1 MKIFLFDKRILII
14 IALFIVGLLLLSV
27 KISVP
32 TAKPSR
38 ELPIYNV
45 ERTDKAISV
54 TINCAWNDSDIDDI
68 IEVLD
73 KYNCISTFFVVG
85 DWVEKYPEAVKK
97 LSNAGHEIGN
107 HSYNHAHYSKLSKE
121 NMKADMD
128 KCDLLI
134 QNATGKKSNMFRA
147 PYGEYNTTL
156 VRACAETG
164 RFCIQWDV
172 DSLDWKNLSVDEI
185 TNRVVSKTQSGSII
199 LLHNG
204 TPNTYTA
211 LTKIL
216 PQLFEQGYK
225 FLPVSELIYKE
236 NYKINNA
243 GMQCIDNT

>member
-1 MKIFLFDKRILII
+1 MRIFLFDKRILIV
-14 IALFIVGLLLLSV
+14 IALVIIGALMLSV

-45 ERTDKAISV
+45 DRSDKAISV
-54 TINCAWNDSDIDDI
+54 TINCAWNDNDIDDI

-73 KYNCISTFFVVG
+73 KFNCISTFFVVG
-85 DWVEKYPEAVKK
+85 DWVERYPEAVKK
-97 LSNAGHEIGN
+97 LSDAGHEIGN
-107 HSYNHAHYSKLSKE
+107 HSYNHAHYSKLSKDE
-121 NMKADMD
+121 MKADMD
-128 KCDLLI
+128 KSDALI
-134 QNATGKKSNMFRA
+134 EKITGKKSTMFRA

-156 VRACAETG
+156 VRACIETG

-172 DSLDWKNLSVDEI
+172 DSLDWRDLSADEI
-185 TNRVVSKTQSGSII
+185 TNRVVSKTVSGSII

-204 TPNTYTA
+204 TPNTYIA

-216 PQLFEQGYK
+216 PHLAEQGYK

-236 NYKINNA
+236 NFIINNA
-243 GMQCIDNT
+243 GMQSIDNS